1 MILITGDTHGDLT
14 RFGKRAVKKLKKND
28 ALIICGDFGF
38 IWDGSAAEKKRLQ
51 HPFRRGSSRKF
62 RGASEVRNG
71 GVVRRPYPS
80 YQRKFKAAYE
90 RSGF

>member
-38 IWDGSAAEKKRLQ
+38 IWDGSAAEKKRQ
-51 HPFRRGSSRKF
+51 K
-62 RGASEVRNG
+62 
-71 GVVRRPYPS
+71 
-80 YQRKFKAAYE
+80 
-90 RSGF
+90 